1 MKYLSFLNNL
11 NVLKRGKKDTFE
23 MLKKSYSDKFP
34 LIFGTSVKTDNFP
47 KDFGELILKF
57 LGKIRIYTMSNNL
70 IAELPLIMNENPT
83 IRDAAIK
90 VHRRFY
96 DSFDHAI
103 VIREGERQKRK
114 KVGLEYIL
122 KDKDIIEIHIT

>member
-1 MKYLSFLNNL
+1 
-11 NVLKRGKKDTFE
+11 
-23 MLKKSYSDKFP
+23 
-34 LIFGTSVKTDNFP
+34 
-47 KDFGELILKF
+47 
-57 LGKIRIYTMSNNL
+57 MSNNL

-114 KVGLEYIL
+114 KVGLDYIL
-122 KDKDIIEIHIT
+122 KDYDIVEIHIT